1 MSVRCLPQ
9 SRLCAKSS
17 AEMGIIMDENKSY
30 FDNISSNGAD
40 TSNHPEAGNAFP
52 DISSAYMEPGR
63 TRAQIQSEA
72 KGSGKGLFFGG
83 MILGLAGAFLIF
95 AIAYIG
101 FGLKDS
107 IQQMIDP
114 PDQTNFEEGS
124 AINPE
129 LIAKLQGLEE
139 TIDKYYYLGDVSNED
154 MQTGIYRGIMESLGD
169 PYSEYYSAEELRSLM
184 EQTQGVYYGIGAY
197 ISLDTETSLPK
208 ISGVIEGAPAEAA
221 NLRANDLIY
230 EVDGEST
237 YGLSLTEVVAMIKGP
252 EATDVVLTIVREGE
266 ADYLDVTV
274 ARRKVEN
281 PTVSLKMLEDGMAY
295 IQVSEFDEVTIDQFA
310 DALATARGSG
320 MKGLILDLRANP
332 GGSLNAVVEMA
343 RMLLP
348 EGMIV
353 YTEDKNGKRVE
364 YTCDGK
370 REFEAP
376 LVVLVDMN
384 SASASEIMAGAIK
397 DHGIG
402 TLVGTTTFGK
412 GIVQQIMPFKDGS
425 AVKITISA
433 YYTPNGHNIHGI
445 GIAPDV
451 EVEFDGKA
459 YYGNEDRPDNQL
471 EKAKE
476 ILLELMKE

>member
-1 MSVRCLPQ
+1 
-9 SRLCAKSS
+9 
-17 AEMGIIMDENKSY
+17 MDDNASY
-30 FDNISSNGAD
+30 FDHISSNESDMPPRPG
-40 TSNHPEAGNAFP
+40 NHSGPGVSH
-52 DISSAYMEPGR
+52 DKIQREPR
-63 TRAQIQSEA
+63 
-72 KGSGKGLFFGG
+72 GSGKGLFFGG
-83 MILGLAGAFLIF
+83 MILGLAGSLLVF
-95 AIAYIG
+95 AIAYIA
-101 FGLKDS
+101 FGLQNS
-107 IQQMIDP
+107 IQQMTR
-114 PDQTNFEEGS
+114 QTAQANLEEGS
-124 AINPE
+124 AINSD
-129 LIAKLQGLEE
+129 LIAKLQALEE
-139 TIDKYYYLGDVSNED
+139 TIDKYYYLGEVTNEEL
-154 MQTGIYRGIMESLGD
+154 QTGIYRGIMEALGD
-169 PYSEYYSAEELRSLM
+169 PYSEYYSAEELQALM
-184 EQTQGVYYGIGAY
+184 EQTEGVYYGIGAY

-208 ISGVIEGAPAEAA
+208 ISGVIAGAPAESA

-237 YGLSLTEVVAMIKGP
+237 YGLTLTEVVSLIKGP

-266 ADYLDVTV
+266 TDYLDVTV
-274 ARRKVEN
+274 ARKKVET

-295 IQVSEFDEVTIDQFA
+295 IQVTEFDEVTVDQFA

-353 YTEDKNGKRVE
+353 YTEDKNGKRQE

-370 REFEAP
+370 REFDLP
-376 LVVLVDMN
+376 MVVLVDMN

-412 GIVQQIMPFKDGS
+412 GIVQQIMPFRDGS
-425 AVKITISA
+425 AVKVTISA
-433 YYTPNGHNIHGI
+433 YYTPGGHNIHGI
-445 GIAPDV
+445 GIEPDV
-451 EVEFDGKA
+451 EVEFDGEA
-459 YYGNEDRPDNQL
+459 YYGSEEHPDNQL

-476 ILLELMKE
+476 VLMELMRK